1 MARDSLK
8 AEALCAGTRLNARR
22 ARRITFVE
30 AISACHASLLIASYI
45 YLQFVGIK
53 GTPRLCNARV
63 RRTLKGAERLGGGHG
78 HAHV

>member
-1 MARDSLK
+1 M
-8 AEALCAGTRLNARR
+8 
-22 ARRITFVE
+22 E